1 LKEAKTNKAKEVNRK
16 YKSWTYTIRRSNR
29 AKRLRLNITVQD
41 GLVVVLPRGFN
52 EKEIPAILESQ
63 ANWITAGL
71 AKVQIT
77 KALFRPTS
85 INLPAIEETWNVRYL
100 PTPSKQLTV
109 HEDEDFSLVVS
120 GESEDP
126 YKISE
131 ALNSWMR
138 QKAQEIFIPWV
149 SRISREHALP
159 FNKVTIRRQKTRWG
173 SCSSQKSLNLNQNL
187 LFLPAPLASYVMTHE
202 LAHTKHHNHAPAF
215 WKYLNTLLPDSKRL
229 QKETVDSYSQVP
241 HWAWQR

>member
-1 LKEAKTNKAKEVNRK
+1 LKEAKVNKAEEMKRQ

-29 AKRLRLNITVQD
+29 AKKLRLNITVKD
-41 GLVVVLPRGFN
+41 GLVVVLPKGFN

-63 ANWITAGL
+63 ADWITAGL

-85 INLPAIEETWNVRYL
+85 INLPAIEETWNVKYF

-109 HEDEDFSLVVS
+109 HENKDFSLVVS
-120 GESEDP
+120 GNSEDP

-138 QKAQEIFIPWV
+138 QKAREVFIPWV

-187 LFLPAPLASYVMTHE
+187 LFLPASLAGYVMTHE
-202 LAHTKHHNHAPAF
+202 LAHTKHQNHSPAF
-215 WKYLNTLLPDSKRL
+215 WKYLDSLLPDSKRL

>member
-1 LKEAKTNKAKEVNRK
+1 MKEAKENTAEEVNRR
-16 YKSWTYTIRRSNR
+16 YNSWIYTIRRSNR
-29 AKRLRLNITVQD
+29 AKRLRLNITVKD

-85 INLPAIEETWNVRYL
+85 INLPAIEETWNVTYF

-109 HEDEDFSLVVS
+109 HEDDYFFLVVS

-126 YKISE
+126 YNISE

-138 QKAQEIFIPWV
+138 QKAQEVFIPWV
-149 SRISREHALP
+149 SRISREHSLP

-173 SCSSQKSLNLNQNL
+173 SCSSKKSLNLNQNL
-187 LFLPAPLASYVMTHE
+187 LFLPAPLVRYVMTHE
-202 LAHTKHHNHAPAF
+202 LAHTKHHNHSPAF
-215 WKYLNTLLPDSKRL
+215 WKYLDTLLPDSKRL
-229 QKETVDSYSQVP
+229 QKETVNSYSQVP

>member
-1 LKEAKTNKAKEVNRK
+1 MKEAKVNTAEEIEREYKA
-16 YKSWTYTIRRSNR
+16 WTYTIRRSNR
-29 AKRLRLNITVQD
+29 AKRLKLNITVKD
-41 GLVVVLPRGFN
+41 GLVVVLPRGVN
-52 EKEIPAILESQ
+52 EKEIPTILDSK
-63 ANWITAGL
+63 ADWITAGL

-85 INLPAIEETWNVRYL
+85 INLPAIEETWNVKYL
-100 PTPSKQLTV
+100 PTPGKQLTV
-109 HEDEDFSLVVS
+109 HEDEDSFLVVS

-126 YKISE
+126 YKIAE
-131 ALNSWMR
+131 VLNSWMK

-149 SRISREHALP
+149 GRISQEHSLP

-173 SCSSQKSLNLNQNL
+173 SCSSNKSLNLNQNL

-202 LAHTKHHNHAPAF
+202 LAHTKHHNHSPAF
-215 WKYLNTLLPDSKRL
+215 WKYLDSILPDSKRL

-241 HWAWQR
+241 TWAWQR

>member
-1 LKEAKTNKAKEVNRK
+1 MKEAKVNKPEEMKRQ
-16 YKSWTYTIRRSNR
+16 YKSWTYTIRRRNR
-29 AKRLRLNITVQD
+29 AKRLRLNITVKD
-41 GLVVVLPRGFN
+41 GLVVVVPNGFN
-52 EKEIPAILESQ
+52 EKEIPAILDSQ

-71 AKVQIT
+71 AKVKIT

-85 INLPAIEETWNVRYL
+85 INLPAIEETWNVTYFS
-100 PTPSKQLTV
+100 TPSKQLAV
-109 HEDEDFSLVVS
+109 HEDDYFSLVVS

-126 YKISE
+126 YNISE

-138 QKAQEIFIPWV
+138 QKAQEVFIPWV
-149 SRISREHALP
+149 SQISQEHALP

-187 LFLPAPLASYVMTHE
+187 LFLPAPLVSYVMVHE

-229 QKETVDSYSQVP
+229 QKETVGSYSQVP
-241 HWAWQR
+241 KWAWQR

>member
-1 LKEAKTNKAKEVNRK
+1 MKEAKVNTAEEVNRK

-41 GLVVVLPRGFN
+41 GLVVVLPRGFD

-71 AKVQIT
+71 AKVKIT

-85 INLPAIEETWNVRYL
+85 INLPAAQETWNVRYL
-100 PTPSKQLTV
+100 PTLSKQLTV
-109 HEDEDFSLVVS
+109 KENEDSSLVVS

-149 SRISREHALP
+149 SRISQEHALP

-187 LFLPAPLASYVMTHE
+187 LFLPAPSASYVVTHE
-202 LAHTKHHNHAPAF
+202 LAHTKHHNHSPAF

-229 QKETVDSYSQVP
+229 QKETVGSYSQVP
-241 HWAWQR
+241 HWAW

>member
-1 LKEAKTNKAKEVNRK
+1 MKEPNANKGEEVNRK
-16 YKSWTYTIRRSNR
+16 YKSWIYTIKRSNR

-41 GLVVVLPRGFN
+41 GLVVVLPRDFN

-63 ANWITAGL
+63 ADWITAGL

-100 PTPSKQLTV
+100 STLSKQLTV
-109 HEDEDFSLVVS
+109 HEDDYFSLVVS

-138 QKAQEIFIPWV
+138 QKAQEVFIPWV
-149 SRISREHALP
+149 NRISQEHALP

-173 SCSSQKSLNLNQNL
+173 SCSSQQSLNLNHNL
-187 LFLPAPLASYVMTHE
+187 LFLPAPSASYVVTHE
-202 LAHTKHHNHAPAF
+202 LAHTKHHNHSPAF
-215 WKYLNTLLPDSKRL
+215 WK
-229 QKETVDSYSQVP
+229 
-241 HWAWQR
+241 

>member
-1 LKEAKTNKAKEVNRK
+1 MKEPNANKGEEVNRK
-16 YKSWTYTIRRSNR
+16 YKSWTYTIKRRNR
-29 AKRLRLNITVQD
+29 AKRLRLNITVQE
-41 GLVVVLPRGFN
+41 GLVVVLPRDFN

-63 ANWITAGL
+63 ADWITAGL

-109 HEDEDFSLVVS
+109 HEDDYFSLVVS

-149 SRISREHALP
+149 SQISQEHALP
-159 FNKVTIRRQKTRWG
+159 FNKVTIRRQKTEDRRLDG
-173 SCSSQKSLNLNQNL
+173 EVVLHNNPLTSIRIYYFYRPRQ
-187 LFLPAPLASYVMTHE
+187 PAM
-202 LAHTKHHNHAPAF
+202 
-215 WKYLNTLLPDSKRL
+215 W
-229 QKETVDSYSQVP
+229 
-241 HWAWQR
+241 

>member
-1 LKEAKTNKAKEVNRK
+1 MKEAKVNTAEEVNRK

-29 AKRLRLNITVQD
+29 AKRLRLNITVKD

-71 AKVQIT
+71 AKVKIT

-85 INLPAIEETWNVRYL
+85 INLPAIEETWNVKYL
-100 PTPSKQLTV
+100 PTPGKQLAV
-109 HEDEDFSLVVS
+109 HEKEDFSLVVS

-138 QKAQEIFIPWV
+138 QKAQEVFIPWV
-149 SRISREHALP
+149 SQISQEHALH
-159 FNKVTIRRQKTRWG
+159 FNKATIRRQRT
-173 SCSSQKSLNLNQNL
+173 
-187 LFLPAPLASYVMTHE
+187 E
-202 LAHTKHHNHAPAF
+202 
-215 WKYLNTLLPDSKRL
+215 D
-229 QKETVDSYSQVP
+229 
-241 HWAWQR
+241 

>member
-1 LKEAKTNKAKEVNRK
+1 MKEAKVNKAEEVNGK
-16 YKSWTYTIRRSNR
+16 YKSWTYTVRRSNR
-29 AKRLRLNITVQD
+29 AKRLRLNITVKD

-77 KALFRPTS
+77 KALFRPSS

-100 PTPSKQLTV
+100 PTPREQLTV
-109 HEDEDFSLVVS
+109 HEDDYFSLVVS

-126 YKISE
+126 YNISE

-138 QKAQEIFIPWV
+138 QKAQEVFIPWV
-149 SRISREHALP
+149 SRISREHSLP

-187 LFLPAPLASYVMTHE
+187 LFLPAPLVRYVMVHE

-229 QKETVDSYSQVP
+229 QKETVGSYSQVP

>member
-1 LKEAKTNKAKEVNRK
+1 MC
-16 YKSWTYTIRRSNR
+16 IRDS
-29 AKRLRLNITVQD
+29 
-41 GLVVVLPRGFN
+41 
-52 EKEIPAILESQ
+52 
-63 ANWITAGL
+63 WITAGL

-77 KALFRPTS
+77 KTLFRPTS
-85 INLPAIEETWNVRYL
+85 INLPAIEETWNVTYFS
-100 PTPSKQLTV
+100 TPGKQLTV
-109 HEDEDFSLVVS
+109 HEDDYFSLVVS

-149 SRISREHALP
+149 NRISQEHSLP

-187 LFLPAPLASYVMTHE
+187 LFLPAQLVRYVMVHE

-215 WKYLNTLLPDSKRL
+215 WKYLDSILPDSKRL
-229 QKETVDSYSQVP
+229 QKETVGSYSQVP
-241 HWAWQR
+241 HWAW

>member
-1 LKEAKTNKAKEVNRK
+1 MKEAKVNTAEEMNRR
-16 YKSWTYTIRRSNR
+16 YKSWIYTIRRSNR

-77 KALFRPTS
+77 KALFRPNS
-85 INLPAIEETWNVRYL
+85 INLPAIEETWNVTYF
-100 PTPSKQLTV
+100 PTPGKQLTV
-109 HEDEDFSLVVS
+109 HEDDYFSLVLS
-120 GESEDP
+120 GDSEDP

-138 QKAQEIFIPWV
+138 QKAQEVFIPWV
-149 SRISREHALP
+149 SQISREHALP

-187 LFLPAPLASYVMTHE
+187 LFLPAPLVRYVMVHE
-202 LAHTKHHNHAPAF
+202 LAHTKHHNHSPAF
-215 WKYLNTLLPDSKRL
+215 WKYLDTLLPDSKRL
-229 QKETVDSYSQVP
+229 QKETVGSYSQVP
-241 HWAWQR
+241 HWAW

>member
-1 LKEAKTNKAKEVNRK
+1 MNRK

-29 AKRLRLNITVQD
+29 ATRLRLNITVRD
-41 GLVVVLPRGFN
+41 GLIVVLPKGFN
-52 EKEIPAILESQ
+52 EKEIPVILESQ

-85 INLPAIEETWNVRYL
+85 INLRAIEETWNVKYI
-100 PTPSKQLTV
+100 PTPGKQLTV
-109 HEDEDFSLVVS
+109 HEDEDCSLLFS

-126 YKISE
+126 YNISE

-138 QKAQEIFIPWV
+138 QKAKEVFIPWV
-149 SRISREHALP
+149 SLISQEHALP
-159 FNKVTIRRQKTRWG
+159 FDKVTIRRQKTRWG
-173 SCSSQKSLNLNQNL
+173 SCSSNNSLNLNQNL
-187 LFLPAPLASYVMTHE
+187 LFLPTCLAGYVIVHE
-202 LAHTKHHNHAPAF
+202 LAHTKYHNHSPGF
-215 WKYLNTLLPDSKRL
+215 WKYMDSLLPDSKRL

-241 HWAWQR
+241 NWAW